1 MWTVRRIGQIAV
13 ATVMEAVH
21 RLNDPPQSSNCR
33 AVGQGPWSGRPWLG
47 LLFTSPSRWLF
58 LHACFADLFGRRR
71 PPEPVLALS
80 ILGAA
85 ANHFSRLALFS
96 LAGTRAGG
104 FVLTRKAAGKWGL
117 QPMLWSAEASRR
129 DIGAYGHRPQQ
140 INAAGPGL
148 GVEPVLWLKSAVQ
161 HVW

>member
-21 RLNDPPQSSNCR
+21 RLNDPPQSSNRR

-58 LHACFADLFGRRR
+58 LHARFADLFGRRR

-96 LAGTRAGG
+96 SRARVPVATSG
-104 FVLTRKAAGKWGL
+104 RAKRRAGKWGAGHEI
-117 QPMLWSAEASRR
+117 PTWVEAVQCAYTRR
-129 DIGAYGHRPQQ
+129 DFVSRARRQQGNGGFNLCFGPQKPAVGA
-140 INAAGPGL
+140 
-148 GVEPVLWLKSAVQ
+148 
-161 HVW
+161 